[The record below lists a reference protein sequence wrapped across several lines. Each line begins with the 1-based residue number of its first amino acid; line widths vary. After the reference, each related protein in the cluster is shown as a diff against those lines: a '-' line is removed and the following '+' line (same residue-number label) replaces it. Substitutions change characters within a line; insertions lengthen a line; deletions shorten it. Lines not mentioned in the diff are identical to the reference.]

1 MPAIDIDLRFENRGK
16 VSQLA
21 VGPVSADFH
30 FGAEY
35 TFKNI
40 VYLRGGYND
49 LKMFSIGAG
58 VKLPK
63 LNIDYSFL
71 SFNSQDQLGN
81 THRVSFTITF
91 EQAKWKRE

>member
-1 MPAIDIDLRFENRGK
+1 
-16 VSQLA
+16 
-21 VGPVSADFH
+21 
-30 FGAEY
+30 
-35 TFKNI
+35 
-40 VYLRGGYND
+40 
-49 LKMFSIGAG
+49 MFSIGAG